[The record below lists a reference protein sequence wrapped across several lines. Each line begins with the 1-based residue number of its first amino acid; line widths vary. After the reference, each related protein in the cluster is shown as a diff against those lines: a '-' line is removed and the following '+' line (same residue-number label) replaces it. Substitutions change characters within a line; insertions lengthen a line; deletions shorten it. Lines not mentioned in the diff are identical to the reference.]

1 MPAVGMPGA
10 LAVLNGGSRAVSYFL
25 GAVVL
30 ALALALAM
38 GAPEPGQILS
48 WAARVLGGVFLGLL
62 SALILATLYCWQR
75 LLDRSLGPQ
84 QRQAWHEAG
93 LHAANGIATLALTYT
108 LFGISLGIGELAGQS
123 LTPETVQTVIRG
135 LTERFS
141 LAFMTTVIGLP
152 TSALLRALL
161 SISAAWVEAR
171 TTLTTTNTKGVIP
184 CDS

>member
-1 MPAVGMPGA
+1 MTGA
-10 LAVLNGGSRAVSYFL
+10 IALMNGGSRALSYFL

-30 ALALALAM
+30 VLAIALAM
-38 GAPEPGQILS
+38 GAPEPGDILA
-48 WAARVLGGVFLGLL
+48 WATRVLGGIFLGLL
-62 SALILATLYCWQR
+62 SVLILGTLYCWQR
-75 LLDRSLGPQ
+75 LLDRGISPE

-123 LTPETVQTVIRG
+123 LTPDTVQEVIRG

-161 SISAAWVEAR
+161 SISAAWVEAK
-171 TTLTTTNTKGVIP
+171 TSAKGIIP

>member
-1 MPAVGMPGA
+1 MSAVIG
-10 LAVLNGGSRAVSYFL
+10 LLNGGSRALSYFL

-30 ALALALAM
+30 VLALSLAM
-38 GAPEPGQILS
+38 GAPEPGDILA

-62 SALILATLYCWQR
+62 SVLILATLYCWQR
-75 LLDRSLGPQ
+75 LLDRNLRAE

-123 LTPETVQTVIRG
+123 LTPETVQEVIRG

-161 SISAAWVEAR
+161 SISAAWVEAK
-171 TTLTTTNTKGVIP
+171 TSSKGVIP
-184 CDS
+184 CGS

>member
-1 MPAVGMPGA
+1 MTGA
-10 LAVLNGGSRAVSYFL
+10 IALMNGGSRALSYFL

-30 ALALALAM
+30 VLAIALAM
-38 GAPEPGQILS
+38 GAPEPGDILA
-48 WAARVLGGVFLGLL
+48 WATRVLGGIFLGLL
-62 SALILATLYCWQR
+62 SVLILGTLYCWQR
-75 LLDRSLGPQ
+75 LLDRGISPE

-108 LFGISLGIGELAGQS
+108 LFGISLGIGELAGRA
-123 LTPETVQTVIRG
+123 LTPDTVQEVIRG

-152 TSALLRALL
+152 ISALLRALL
-161 SISAAWVEAR
+161 SISAAWVEAKTTT
-171 TTLTTTNTKGVIP
+171 TTLGGINS

>member
-1 MPAVGMPGA
+1 MSAANVPGA
-10 LAVLNGGSRAVSYFL
+10 MAMLNGGSRAVSYFL
-25 GAVVL
+25 GALVL
-30 ALALALAM
+30 VLAAALAL
-38 GAPEPGQILS
+38 GAPEPGDILA
-48 WAARVLGGVFLGLL
+48 WAARVLGGVFLALL
-62 SALILATLYCWQR
+62 SGLILATLYCWQR
-75 LLDRSLGPQ
+75 LLGRDLSPQ

-123 LTPETVQTVIRG
+123 LTPETVQAVIRG

-171 TTLTTTNTKGVIP
+171 TSTKGVVP

>member
-1 MPAVGMPGA
+1 MAA
-10 LAVLNGGSRAVSYFL
+10 ISGGSRALSYFL

-30 ALALALAM
+30 VLAVALAM
-38 GAPEPGQILS
+38 GAAEPGEILD
-48 WAARVLGGVFLGLL
+48 WAARVLGGVFIGLL
-62 SALILATLYCWQR
+62 TTLILATLYCWQR
-75 LLDRSLGPQ
+75 LLDRQMASV

-108 LFGISLGIGELAGQS
+108 LFGISLGIGELAGQN
-123 LTPETVQTVIRG
+123 LTPDTVNEVIRG

-161 SISAAWVEAR
+161 SISAAWVEAKS
-171 TTLTTTNTKGVIP
+171 THNDPAAKGVIP

>member
-1 MPAVGMPGA
+1 MSGA
-10 LAVLNGGSRAVSYFL
+10 IAMLSGGSRAMSYFL

-30 ALALALAM
+30 ALAMALAL
-38 GAPEPGQILS
+38 GAVEPGHILA
-48 WAARVLGGVFLGLL
+48 WAARVLGLVFLGLL
-62 SALILATLYCWQR
+62 SMLILATLYCWQC
-75 LLDRSLGPQ
+75 LLARQLTPQ
-84 QRQAWHEAG
+84 QRLAWHEAG

-108 LFGISLGIGELAGQS
+108 LFGISLGIGELAGQN
-123 LTPETVQTVIRG
+123 LTPDTVQEVIRG

-161 SISAAWVEAR
+161 SISAAWVDAKS
-171 TTLTTTNTKGVIP
+171 TTKGVIP

>member
-1 MPAVGMPGA
+1 MAGVIA
-10 LAVLNGGSRAVSYFL
+10 FVSGGSRALSYFL

-30 ALALALAM
+30 VLAVALAM
-38 GAPEPGQILS
+38 GAPEPGEILA
-48 WAARVLGGVFLGLL
+48 WVARVLGGGFIALL
-62 SALILATLYCWQR
+62 TILILATLYCWQR
-75 LLDRSLGPQ
+75 LLDRELRPQ

-123 LTPETVQTVIRG
+123 LTPETVQEVIRG

-161 SISAAWVEAR
+161 SISAAWVEAKS
-171 TTLTTTNTKGVIP
+171 TAKGVIP

>member
-1 MPAVGMPGA
+1 MSSIAI
-10 LAVLNGGSRAVSYFL
+10 LNGGSRALSYFL
-25 GAVVL
+25 GVVVL
-30 ALALALAM
+30 VLALALAM
-38 GAPEPGQILS
+38 GAPEPGAILA

-62 SALILATLYCWQR
+62 TILVLATLYCWQR
-75 LLDRSLGPQ
+75 LLDRDLRPP

-123 LTPETVQTVIRG
+123 LTPDTVQEVIRG

-161 SISAAWVEAR
+161 SISAAWVEAK
-171 TTLTTTNTKGVIP
+171 TSAKGIIP

>member
-1 MPAVGMPGA
+1 MPTVTASVVAA
-10 LAVLNGGSRAVSYFL
+10 LSGGSRALSYFL

-30 ALALALAM
+30 ALALAM
-38 GAPEPGQILS
+38 GAPEPGEILD
-48 WAARVLGGVFLGLL
+48 WAARVLGGVFIGLL
-62 SALILATLYCWQR
+62 SCLILATLYCWQR
-75 LLDRSLGPQ
+75 LLDRGLTSG

-108 LFGISLGIGELAGQS
+108 LFGISLGIGELASQN
-123 LTPETVQTVIRG
+123 LTPETVNQVIRG

-152 TSALLRALL
+152 VSALLRALL
-161 SISAAWVEAR
+161 SITAAWVAAKS
-171 TTLTTTNTKGVIP
+171 TAKGMIP

>member
-1 MPAVGMPGA
+1 MSGA
-10 LAVLNGGSRAVSYFL
+10 IAMSSGGSRTMSYFL

-30 ALALALAM
+30 ALAMALAL
-38 GAPEPGQILS
+38 GALEPGQILA
-48 WAARVLGGVFLGLL
+48 WAARVLGLVFLGLL
-62 SALILATLYCWQR
+62 SLLILATLYCWQR
-75 LLDRSLGPQ
+75 LLTHELTPQ
-84 QRQAWHEAG
+84 QRLAWHEAG

-108 LFGISLGIGELAGQS
+108 LFGISLGIGELAGQN
-123 LTPETVQTVIRG
+123 LTPDTVQDVIRS

-161 SISAAWVEAR
+161 SISAAWVDAKS
-171 TTLTTTNTKGVIP
+171 NIKGVIS

>member
-1 MPAVGMPGA
+1 MSAIA
-10 LAVLNGGSRAVSYFL
+10 ILSGGSRAVSYFL

-30 ALALALAM
+30 VLAVALAM
-38 GAPEPGQILS
+38 GAPEPGDILA
-48 WAARVLGGVFLGLL
+48 WAARVLGGFFLGLL
-62 SALILATLYCWQR
+62 SVLVLATLYCWQR
-75 LLDRSLGPQ
+75 LLDRDLRQ
-84 QRQAWHEAG
+84 EQRQAWHEAG

-123 LTPETVQTVIRG
+123 LTPDTVQGVIRG

-161 SISAAWVEAR
+161 SISAAWVEAK
-171 TTLTTTNTKGVIP
+171 TSPKEVIP

>member
-1 MPAVGMPGA
+1 MAGVTA
-10 LAVLNGGSRAVSYFL
+10 FVSAKVNSGSRALSYFL
-25 GAVVL
+25 GAGVL

-38 GAPEPGQILS
+38 GAPDPGEILD
-48 WAARVLGGVFLGLL
+48 WAAKVLGSVFMGLL
-62 SALILATLYCWQR
+62 ALLILATLYCWQR
-75 LLDRSLGPQ
+75 LLNEATAPV

-108 LFGISLGIGELAGQS
+108 LFGFSLGIGELSGQS
-123 LTPETVQTVIRG
+123 LTPDTVQEVIRG

-152 TSALLRALL
+152 ASALLRALL
-161 SISAAWVEAR
+161 SISAAWVEAKSAQ
-171 TTLTTTNTKGVIP
+171 KGVIL